1 MTAAIPAPDGSR
13 RARLV
18 LAGAVVAYLC
28 AVLQRSTLGVA
39 GVEAADRF
47 QTTAAALSTL
57 GVLQLV
63 VYAVLQVP
71 VGVLVDRFGPKAVIV
86 TGAALMAAGQV
97 VVAFAPEL
105 PQAVAGRMLVGAGDA
120 TTFVAALRLV
130 NAWFP
135 PQRVP
140 VLSQWLGNLG
150 QFGQVLSAVPFAALL
165 GLEGWTGAFLG
176 VAGVSGIAL
185 AVAVVLLSDA
195 PAGTPAAPTDLRS
208 VLRGLRAAV
217 ARPGT
222 RLGFWAHFVTQ
233 SSGVMFALLWGYP
246 FLVSA
251 VGLPRPA
258 ASALLTVQV
267 LTGFVVGPALGRLTG
282 RYPLRRSNLV
292 LGIVTVLAVAWGMV
306 LLWPGTPPVPLLVL
320 LVIALGIGG
329 PGSQIGFDYART
341 FNPPAG
347 LGGASGF
354 VNVGGF
360 TASFSMMFLIGV
372 LLDAQHAATGAPLYS
387 LDAFRAAL
395 AVQYVV
401 VGGGVIAFALTRRR
415 TRRLMLQEQGL
426 VVGPLWL
433 AVDGAVRARRS
444 ARRSGR
450 GGGDTP

>member
-1 MTAAIPAPDGSR
+1 VTGAVAR
-13 RARLV
+13 RPGLV

-39 GVEAADRF
+39 GVAAADRF
-47 QTTAAALSTL
+47 EVSAAALSTL
-57 GVLQLV
+57 GVVQLL

-71 VGVLVDRFGPKAVIV
+71 VGVLVDRFGPRAVISV
-86 TGAALMAAGQV
+86 GAALMVAGQV
-97 VVAFAPEL
+97 VVAFAGVL
-105 PQAVAGRMLVGAGDA
+105 PVAVVGRMLVGAGDA

-135 PQRVP
+135 PRRVP

-150 QFGQVLSAVPFAALL
+150 QLGQVLSAIPFATLL
-165 GLEGWTGAFLG
+165 GLAGWTTAFLG
-176 VAGVSGIAL
+176 AAGVSVVALVVALVAIA
-185 AVAVVLLSDA
+185 DA
-195 PAGTPAAPTDLRS
+195 PGGQRTGSAD
-208 VLRGLRAAV
+208 LRAALRALRASV
-217 ARPGT
+217 LTRGT

-251 VGLPRPA
+251 VGLPRPV

-267 LTGFVVGPALGRLTG
+267 LSGFAVGPLLGGLTS

-292 LGIVTVLAVAWGMV
+292 LGIVLLLGVAWTLV
-306 LLWPGTPPVPLLVL
+306 LLWPGTPPIGLLVA
-320 LVIALGIGG
+320 LVVAMGIGG

-341 FNPPAG
+341 YNPPSS

-360 TASFSMMFLIGV
+360 TASFSMMFLVGV

-387 LDAFRAAL
+387 LDAFRLAL

-401 VGGGVIAFALTRRR
+401 VGGGTLAFFLTRRLA
-415 TRRLMLQEQGL
+415 RRDLLQEG
-426 VVGPLWL
+426 VRVGPLWT
-433 AVDGAVRARRS
+433 AVRAR
-444 ARRSGR
+444 ATRRST
-450 GGGDTP
+450 GGPSDTP